1 MGHGIRAGRGRRV
14 GFTLLE
20 VMIYIGVMAVIG
32 TPLVMVTLSVSRASA
47 EGDVLSKILER
58 NRSALQRLLGEY
70 EVSLGG
76 TTAISAGGKI
86 LQFTSNGGFN
96 GAAVVPGA
104 VLRYEIRLATGET
117 ANGVDD
123 NHNGLVDEG
132 SLVRMNLS
140 TGEETVITGMVNTAF
155 SSFVAEGNGITVNL
169 ATFGRTA
176 GTNAVSDARCSI
188 TMFPRN

>member
-1 MGHGIRAGRGRRV
+1 MGHRIRVGRGRQV

-20 VMIYIGVMAVIG
+20 VMIYIGVMMVIG

-58 NRSALQRLLGEY
+58 NRSALQRILGEY
-70 EVSLGG
+70 EVSLSG
-76 TTAISAGGKI
+76 TTVISAGGKV

-96 GAAVVPGA
+96 GTAPVPGA

-123 NHNGLVDEG
+123 NHNGLIDEG
-132 SLVRMNLS
+132 ALVRMNLS
-140 TGEETVITGMVNTAF
+140 TGEETIITGIVDTAA
-155 SSFVAEGNGITVNL
+155 SSFVATGNGITVNM

-176 GTNAVSDARCSI
+176 GTTAVCDARCSV

>member
-1 MGHGIRAGRGRRV
+1 MGHRILVGRGRQI

-20 VMIYIGVMAVIG
+20 VMIYIGVMTVIG

-58 NRSALQRLLGEY
+58 NRSSLQRLLGEY

-96 GAAVVPGA
+96 GTAPVPGA
-104 VLRYEIRLATGET
+104 VLRYEIRLATGEA

-123 NHNGLVDEG
+123 NNNGLVDEG

-140 TGEETVITGMVNTAF
+140 TGEELVITGIVNTAS
-155 SSFVAEGNGITVNL
+155 SSFVATGNGITVTL

-176 GTNAVSDARCSI
+176 GTSAVCDARCDI